1 MKTLTLMM
9 GVPGSG
15 KSTAVRAM
23 VERDNNTIAIS
34 RDDIIGKVFI
44 RVWPLPEF
52 GFVY

>member
-1 MKTLTLMM
+1 M

-34 RDDIIGKVFI
+34 RDDIRFS
-44 RVWPLPEF
+44 
-52 GFVY
+52 FVLCHQMKNIFQKEDLGI